1 MIKRLK
7 YRKWKKIIQKSGLF
21 DLKHYLFAYPDVRYK
36 ELDPI
41 THYIKY
47 GAQEG
52 RNPNKDFDT
61 NAYLNN
67 NPDVK
72 ASKLN
77 PFVHYILYGKKEHR
91 RFTPMDV
98 GGYLQSNPQLIKK
111 GINSLLHNGVAG
123 TFKKVKC
130 KLNSDL
136 VHQVGF
142 ENTKAYFQPLP
153 LSQKVQKDSF
163 KIAVVIHAFY
173 IDVLEDIISSIDN
186 ISPKPD
192 LFVSISMD
200 ADKNEVE
207 TFLTAKGYKYK
218 VCVVQNRGRDVAPFL
233 VEFAKELKDY
243 DLCCKIHGK
252 KSLYTGSEQ
261 SQWRNHI
268 YNNLLGSKEIVDD
281 ILSAFSQNKNLG
293 LVFSDSF
300 NMIPYWG
307 YTWLTNKPAVVD
319 LLHKLKLTPLLSLL
333 EKSYIDFPAGT
344 MFWFRPQAI
353 KQIVESA
360 LKYED
365 FPEEPIA
372 NDGTIA
378 HALERLFAYVARY
391 NEYDFIELNYQ
402 RGVYTQNY
410 CHKNFNQFKMKTSG
424 NAKNTILDSEYVI
437 FDIFDT
443 LLTRNIFYPDNLF
456 RMLEHKIDKKFSLKS
471 DFFKVRKQIE
481 GELRQDLQRGKDVS
495 YSDIYDR
502 MDQKKCYEP
511 AVVSFARENE
521 LHYELECLKVKPEVV
536 ELLHFSQKNKKK
548 IIFVSD
554 MYLEKKDIEKI
565 FTRLHIDI
573 KDVSLYVSSQT
584 GLRKDNDTIW
594 QYLIE
599 KKLIKPEKT
608 VMFGDNE
615 LSDAKKAGDVSIK
628 HVFHLFSEKNC
639 FFQSP
644 IGEEF
649 QDQFSTI
656 DEKSMILLGP
666 AVNYLFDSPL
676 LLEERVLQFN
686 KKLSPYEFGYIAL
699 APFLYLYMSHLY
711 ANHKGKRLF
720 FLARDGYFLKKIYEF
735 FLQTKQ
741 ITDQSSPEY
750 LLISR
755 RAILGATLKDETSLK
770 HMVLELGPFQGKLSE
785 LIYNRI
791 GLDRSFLKECTLE
804 DFSISNKEDL
814 HKAYKL
820 LREHIDT
827 INKHTNQEYKSYQE
841 YLKRMKFYD
850 TKKVVVVDLGYSGTI
865 QNYLHKLTNQVIKG
879 EYLVTTCRVKDVESQ
894 ESSYHGYFVDKVDF
908 EHNTSNPIYK
918 YSLLLEAYLTSD
930 KGQLVCFSKENQP
943 VYKKIDN
950 NITKQQRMTDGVMD
964 YIKEM
969 SLLDVDLLDSSDEEL
984 KRVSTFLFD
993 FFVSH
998 RFIDD
1003 ELSSLFHLE
1012 DDFTGNKSLD
1022 ILSVL
1027 AKRGV

>member
-1 MIKRLK
+1 MQKFREL
-7 YRKWKKIIQKSGLF
+7 KWKKIIQKSGDF
-21 DLKHYLFAYPDVRYK
+21 DVKYYLFTYPDVRK
-36 ELDPI
+36 QDINPI
-41 THYIKY
+41 MHYIKY
-47 GAQEG
+47 GANEG
-52 RNPNKDFDT
+52 RNPNEDFNT
-61 NAYLNN
+61 SAYLIN

-91 RFTPMDV
+91 KFTAKAI
-98 GGYLQSNPQLIKK
+98 GEYLQNNPELIKK
-111 GINSLLHNGVAG
+111 GINSLLQNGVLG
-123 TFKKVKC
+123 TLKKVKY

-136 VHQVGF
+136 VQQAGF
-142 ENTKAYFQPLP
+142 KSTKTYFQALP
-153 LSQKVQKDSF
+153 LSQNFQKDTF

-173 IDVLEDIISSIDN
+173 IDVLEDIISSMDN

-200 ADKNEVE
+200 TDKNEVE
-207 TFLTAKGYKYK
+207 AFLTAKGYKHK
-218 VCVVQNRGRDVAPFL
+218 VCAVQNRGRDVAPFL

-307 YTWLTNKPAVVD
+307 YTWLTNKPAVVE
-319 LLHKLKLTPLLSLL
+319 LLHKLKLPHLLSLL
-333 EKSYIDFPAGT
+333 DKSYIDFPAGT

-353 KQIVESA
+353 KQIVESG

-365 FPEEPIA
+365 FPPEPIA

-378 HALERLFAYVARY
+378 HALERLFTYIARY
-391 NEYDFIELNYQ
+391 NKYDFIELNYQ
-402 RGVYTQNY
+402 SGVYTQNF
-410 CHKNFNQFKMKTSG
+410 CHKNFNQLKIKTSY
-424 NAKNTILDSEYVI
+424 NAQHVILNSEYVI

-443 LLTRNIFYPDNLF
+443 LLTRNIFYPDNIF
-456 RMLEHKIDKKFSLKS
+456 RILEHKIDKKFSLKS
-471 DFFKVRKQIE
+471 DFFKMRKQIE
-481 GELRQDLQRGKDVS
+481 GELRQSLQRGKDVA
-495 YSDIYDR
+495 YHDIYDY
-502 MDQKKCYEP
+502 MAEKKYYEL
-511 AVVSFARENE
+511 AIVNFARENE
-521 LHYELECLKVKPEVV
+521 LLYELECLKAKQDVV
-536 ELLHFSQKNKKK
+536 ELLRFSQKNKKK

-565 FTRLHIDI
+565 FIRLHIDI

-594 QYLIE
+594 QYLVE

-615 LSDAKKAGDVSIK
+615 LSDAKRAGDISIK
-628 HVFHLFSEKNC
+628 HAFHLLSEKNS

-644 IGEEF
+644 LGQEF
-649 QDQFSTI
+649 QNQFATI
-656 DEKSMILLGP
+656 DEKNMILLGP
-666 AVNYLFDSPL
+666 AVNYLFNSPL

-699 APFLYLYMSHLY
+699 APFLYIFMSYLYKK
-711 ANHKGKRLF
+711 HKEKRLF
-720 FLARDGYFLKKIYEF
+720 FLARDGYFLKQIYEF

-741 ITDQSSPEY
+741 LKNQNEPEY

-755 RAILGATLKDETSLK
+755 RAILGATPKDANNLK
-770 HMVLELGPFQGKLSE
+770 HMVLELGSFQGKLSE

-791 GLDRSFLKECTLE
+791 GLDKSFLKECALE
-804 DFSISNKEDL
+804 DFYISNKEDL
-814 HKAYKL
+814 NRAYKL
-820 LREHIDT
+820 LQTHINT

-841 YLKRMKFYD
+841 YLKRIKFYD
-850 TKKVVVVDLGYSGTI
+850 TTEVVVVDLGYSGTI
-865 QNYLHKLTNQVIKG
+865 QNYLHKFTNQIIVG
-879 EYLVTTCRVKDVESQ
+879 EYLVTTNRVKDIESP
-894 ESSYHGYFVDKVDF
+894 ESNYHGYFVDKVDF

-918 YSLLLEAYLTSD
+918 YSLLLEAYLTSND
-930 KGQLVCFSKENQP
+930 GQLVCFSEKNQP
-943 VYKKIDN
+943 IYKQKNN
-950 NITKQQRMTDGVMD
+950 NITKQEKITDGIMD
-964 YIKEM
+964 YLKEM
-969 SLLDVDLLDSSDEEL
+969 TLLDVDFLDSNDEEL

-998 RFIDD
+998 RLIDD
-1003 ELSSLFHLE
+1003 ELSSLFYLE

-1022 ILSVL
+1022 ILSVFT
-1027 AKRGV
+1027 KRGV